1 MVRDVQA
8 ATAPD
13 AAVPRQPGAHGD
25 SLFVDQDGRP
35 YHLADPSVD
44 ASSAQRAAAAG
55 ALVVW
60 DPCGCGGYCG
70 YEWLDAEQRSGLGSV
85 VPRIRNTKKR
95 RGRIALYTG
104 EHGGALLLVEESVT
118 WGSTIS

>member
-13 AAVPRQPGAHGD
+13 VAVARHPGAHGD

-35 YHLADPSVD
+35 YRLADPSID

-85 VPRIRNTKKR
+85 VPR
-95 RGRIALYTG
+95 GRIALYTG
-104 EHGGALLLVEESVT
+104 EHGGALLFVEESVT
-118 WGSTIS
+118 WGSTIT